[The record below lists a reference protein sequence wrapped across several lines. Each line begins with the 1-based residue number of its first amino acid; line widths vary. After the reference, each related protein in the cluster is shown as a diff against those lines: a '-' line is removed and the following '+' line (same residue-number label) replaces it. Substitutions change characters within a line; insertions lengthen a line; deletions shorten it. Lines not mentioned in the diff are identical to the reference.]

1 MCQDLARQYNLLLAI
16 PSVPQMRAQIC
27 AGLVVSPMRQ
37 FFIAVGFPPD
47 VADQAENEYQRQF
60 AARYQPRAFAGVPE
74 MLLSLH
80 QAGLPLGLVTANIR
94 ENVAP
99 ALRLSMDLFDTRCL
113 FFWQPGMA
121 TITKSAAFA
130 FEWLSWPYIQR
141 QDDGPFMTT
150 PAPITASERDSQA
163 LTHVRE
169 LHKFFAELR
178 SKNFD
183 FFLILLGAASGAVIA
198 PDPQVVRFC
207 AAVAAA
213 IICVVFFGLDTR
225 TIDDRRRP
233 T

>member
-1 MCQDLARQYNLLLAI
+1 MRNSLLKCIFFDVDGVLLDSLPQHLQMCQDLARQYNLLLAI

-121 TITKSAAFA
+121 TITKSAA
-130 FEWLSWPYIQR
+130 LSRGARHLGI
-141 QDDGPFMTT
+141 T
-150 PAPITASERDSQA
+150 PADCIYVGDQPSDESAALAAGCQFLGVTYGWGITGDEGRFNVARSVTDISRVLLERSIMP
-163 LTHVRE
+163 V
-169 LHKFFAELR
+169 
-178 SKNFD
+178 
-183 FFLILLGAASGAVIA
+183 
-198 PDPQVVRFC
+198 
-207 AAVAAA
+207 
-213 IICVVFFGLDTR
+213 
-225 TIDDRRRP
+225 
-233 T
+233 